1 MFYWYNKE
9 VKRKKMK
16 KIAIAFGIIACLAVL
31 SMLLTSA
38 SAEEEGEEWLRCP
51 GGGWKN
57 LSGYYMDPTKVH
69 YEKYI
74 EGIGYEDCRARI
86 ATHTWNAGLGA
97 STSSRGSAR
106 IYQDYQTFDV
116 DTHPTNP
123 RLNSTSVV
131 DKSYRNVTFG
141 DWLVKPLNRSL
152 SGENCVKS
160 YMVGAMVS
168 ERYMDTHDII
178 GAFNHTGN
186 ATYSSTTMNRYI
198 YGTSRFAVTVKDP
211 TDFKHTIM
219 RAREEYTGKFDM
231 LRNVTVERYGDG

>member
-1 MFYWYNKE
+1 

-16 KIAIAFGIIACLAVL
+16 KIAIAFGIIACLVVL
-31 SMLLTSA
+31 SLLLTSA
-38 SAEEEGEEWLRCP
+38 SAARDWMRCP
-51 GGGWKN
+51 GGWGDQSNGTWS
-57 LSGYYMDPTKVH
+57 LLDPTRVH

-74 EGIGYEDCRARI
+74 EGIGYEDCRGRI

-97 STSSRGSAR
+97 STSSQGSAR
-106 IYQDYQTFDV
+106 IYQDYQTFDI
-116 DTHPTNP
+116 DTHPANP
-123 RLNSTSVV
+123 LLNITSVV

-141 DWLVKPLNRSL
+141 DRLVRPLNRSL
-152 SGENCVKS
+152 SGETCVKS

-168 ERYMDTHDII
+168 EKYMDTYDIA

-186 ATYSSTTMNRYI
+186 GTYSSTTIDDRYI

-219 RAREEYTGKFDM
+219 RVREEYTGRFDM
-231 LRNVTVERYGDG
+231 TRNVTVGRYIP